1 MALPTADISGFTDEQ
16 KRLFSQAASLGS
28 GVQVTNNG
36 QTQTIAAPTAITP
49 SSLTGTQSPYQ
60 VSTYT
65 PPATPDTTG
74 YDKLISDFMAGK
86 TAEQTQ
92 AQEAQKSTL
101 QTIQDTMAKLLGEGA
116 KKAEL
121 ETQAGLPDIQ
131 KQLNETLGQ
140 IRQNNA
146 GAFGASQAQEDR
158 LAPTFAIQGT
168 QAQIERQRAVK
179 NYGLAAVAETLQ
191 GNIALA
197 QDNIQ
202 RALDAEFK
210 PLEKVLEFQKLF
222 LEQNR
227 TDLERADKDANNK
240 ANLLIAER
248 ERILTEKREDKQAIY
263 ALVGAAAQNSA
274 NPPPQSVI
282 NSALASG
289 DINQAYSMLSKYL
302 SDPNAAQA
310 AVYELE
316 NKRLANKKL
325 QADIDKVASETGAT
339 SVNVANLTPQG
350 QSIMQTVKNLRFS
363 SNDEAKR
370 IINNVAQRVQAGD
383 IQGAEDTLKQFGYQ
397 KMGASQQADFD
408 LYSSAQSA
416 LESASN
422 QIKVQNLTT
431 GPYKALLEKSKPWLA
446 IQNDRNFIDLKST
459 VELGQAQLRKAFYGT
474 AVTGT
479 EAGNA
484 RNFLITDSDP
494 IDVIAWKTENGSNF
508 LKFVNDANVA
518 NTVGLP
524 KPNIDDYLTYRV
536 RQKSSGQTG
545 TIPRSE
551 YNPNDYEIVSSSQA
565 PASSTDSYLRSI
577 GLIP

>member
-36 QTQTIAAPTAITP
+36 QTQTVAAPTAITP

-60 VSTYT
+60 VPTYT
-65 PPATPDTTG
+65 PPPTPDTTG
-74 YDKLISDFMAGK
+74 YDKLISDLMAGSP
-86 TAEQTQ
+86 EQTK

-101 QTIQDTMAKLLGEGA
+101 QSIQETMTKLFSEGA

-121 ETQAGLPDIQ
+121 ETASGLPDIQ

-146 GAFGASQAQEDR
+146 GAFSATQTQEDR

-222 LEQNR
+222 LDQNR
-227 TDLERADKDANNK
+227 ADLERADKKTADK
-240 ANLLIAER
+240 LSVVIAER
-248 ERILTEKREDKQAIY
+248 ERILTERREDKQAIY

-289 DINQAYSMLSKYL
+289 DINQAYSILSKYL

-325 QADIDKVASETGAT
+325 QADINKIASETGAT
-339 SVNVANLTPQG
+339 TVNVANLTPPG

-416 LESASN
+416 LESAAN
-422 QIKVQNLTT
+422 QIKVQNLSA

-446 IQNDRNFIDLKST
+446 IQNDRNFIDLRST

-484 RNFLITDSDP
+484 RNFLITENDP

-508 LKFVNDANVA
+508 LRFVNDANVA

-536 RQKSSGQTG
+536 KQKSSGQIG
-545 TIPRSE
+545 TVPRSE
-551 YNPNDYEIVSSSQA
+551 YNANDYEIVSSI
-565 PASSTDSYLRSI
+565 SSTGGSNDSYLRSI
-577 GLIP
+577 GVIP